1 MDNALFAIAGDDT
14 RHARVGLG
22 RTLGNDTAEK
32 MPAHGLDHGIAVNRR
47 GKARPHGDDGRR
59 HVARGAQVALS
70 QNRVDH
76 GSGFQLAEHLG
87 LGVHHNG
94 DVSGLGNRK
103 CLCRR
108 LCQASANTLDLDL
121 AQTNG
126 LAKTDRAADA
136 RGNRDIGHNDRHAGA
151 HQASGDARGD
161 IAGAANIN
169 EHSRGTSLC
178 YGLSRAKAVRPLL

>member
-1 MDNALFAIAGDDT
+1 MPGTPVL
-14 RHARVGLG
+14 LG
-22 RTLGNDTAEK
+22 RTLGDDAAQK
-32 MPAHGLDHGIAVNRR
+32 MPAHGLDHGVAIDRR
-47 GKARPHGDDGRR
+47 GKARPHGDDDRS
-59 HVARGAQVALS
+59 HIARGAQVALS

-94 DVSGLGNRK
+94 DVSSLGNRK
-103 CLCRR
+103 RLSRR
-108 LCQASANTLDLDL
+108 LCQASANAFDLDL
-121 AQTNG
+121 AQANG
-126 LAKTDRAADA
+126 FTKTDCAADA
-136 RGNRDIGHNDRHAGA
+136 RGNRDIGHDNRHAGA